1 MLAAAA
7 LIEARLK
14 SLPALAG
21 WDVRNELNERDR
33 RALPSASIAC
43 IGSSANPKDRAAV
56 LEPRW
61 QITLSVRTGAQ
72 AADQLDNAI
81 EAVIGS
87 LQGWM
92 PPPDTNGRRW
102 DRFALHSVLPPET
115 QEQGVISFVIT
126 FTTASLYRGQ
136 E

>member
-14 SLPALAG
+14 SLPTLAG

-72 AADQLDNAI
+72 AADQLDDAI

-92 PPPDTNGRRW
+92 PPPDSNARRW
-102 DRFALHSVLPPET
+102 EPFRLHSVLPPET
-115 QEQGVISFVIT
+115 QEQGLTTFLTT
-126 FTTASLYRGQ
+126 FTTAGLYRGQ

>member
-7 LIEARLK
+7 LIDARIK
-14 SLPALAG
+14 ALPALAG
-21 WDVRNELNERDR
+21 WAVRNALVEEDR

-43 IGSSANPKDRAAV
+43 IGSTANAKDHAAV

-61 QITLSVRTGAQ
+61 QITLSVRPASG
-72 AADQLDNAI
+72 AADQLDDAI